1 MLDTVVIAWCWLLVV
16 QVLMCLFGHQYN
28 NNKGK
33 RSGSVHA
40 WHSWHSFVL
49 TVGGAGVDVSVWG
62 GPQQAQPQ
70 HRPLCPALR
79 YGGQPSQNCW
89 VSFAVIFFVSLYRC
103 ITLCVH
109 LWPHSQGQQ
118 GCTDWYLIWQFSLSV
133 YLCLC
138 LLYLFSSIWRENNL
152 LCVVVFSSFLLVD
165 FLLLFIY
172 ERMEQSGR

>member
-28 NNKGK
+28 NNKEK

-40 WHSWHSFVL
+40 WHSWHSLVL
-49 TVGGAGVDVSVWG
+49 TVGGAGVDVSVRC

-70 HRPLCPALR
+70 HRPLRPALR

-89 VSFAVIFFVSLYRC
+89 VSFAVIFFVSLYR

-109 LWPHSQGQQ
+109 LWPHSQGRQ
-118 GCTDWYLIWQFSLSV
+118 GCTDWYLIWQFSLFV

-152 LCVVVFSSFLLVD
+152 LCVVVFSSF
-165 FLLLFIY
+165 FACCLFVY
-172 ERMEQSGR
+172 LWKNGTEW